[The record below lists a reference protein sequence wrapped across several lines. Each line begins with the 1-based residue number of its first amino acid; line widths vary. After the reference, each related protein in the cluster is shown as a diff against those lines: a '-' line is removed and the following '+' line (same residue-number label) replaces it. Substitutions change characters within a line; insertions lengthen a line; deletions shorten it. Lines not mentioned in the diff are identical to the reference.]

1 MINSEE
7 YQEPN
12 WGHTTLMEVMFMK
25 NIISPE
31 KGLTTEQ
38 MVDVLDGDE
47 LSSKLI
53 LQHLV
58 TEGFF
63 KKTGNV
69 YYLSELG
76 VRHAKKRILTFD
88 ESLKKWKEGK
98 VDDFQI
104 KLILNTRLNFMERI
118 DALNKKN
125 ENISTNITKEDQQEV
140 PIRDEIEF
148 LKKRIAGL
156 EKKFERL
163 KEI

>member
-12 WGHTTLMEVMFMK
+12 WAHTTLMEVMFMK
-25 NIISPE
+25 NITSPE
-31 KGLTTEQ
+31 QGLRTEQ
-38 MVDVLDGDE
+38 MVYVLGEDE
-47 LSSKLI
+47 LNSRLI
-53 LQHLV
+53 LEHLM

-63 KKTGNV
+63 KKAGNV

-88 ESLKKWKEGK
+88 ESLKEWKQGK
-98 VDDFQI
+98 ANDFQI
-104 KLILNTRLNFMERI
+104 KLILNARLNFMERI
-118 DALNKKN
+118 DALNKKK
-125 ENISTNITKEDQQEV
+125 ENISTNITKDDQQEV
-140 PIRDEIEF
+140 PIIDEIES
-148 LKKRIAGL
+148 LKKRIAEL